1 MLAIFA
7 VVITFWA
14 VFKQNGSTL
23 NTWADRFTDRE
34 VPTVIQ
40 PVISA
45 LRQAEEITYVKDSV
59 VVMDNQF
66 RVNDKT
72 LKEWNYPAYFKN
84 VPAEKLPKEGE
95 TIYAFNTNI
104 FQSVNPF
111 WVIALTPL
119 VLAFFGFLNRK
130 GLEPSTPTKIAF
142 GLLIS
147 GLSCFV
153 MVGAVYASNNGL
165 IKSSAWWFISS
176 YAVITIGE
184 LFLSPMGL
192 SLVSK
197 LSPPRLTSLMMGGWF
212 LATSI
217 GNKMSGV
224 LSSLWDGYEDKANF
238 FYVNVVL
245 LCAASLLM
253 FLMLKW
259 LNKIF
264 AEYK

>member
-1 MLAIFA
+1 
-7 VVITFWA
+7 
-14 VFKQNGSTL
+14 
-23 NTWADRFTDRE
+23 
-34 VPTVIQ
+34 
-40 PVISA
+40 
-45 LRQAEEITYVKDSV
+45 
-59 VVMDNQF
+59 
-66 RVNDKT
+66 
-72 LKEWNYPAYFKN
+72 
-84 VPAEKLPKEGE
+84 
-95 TIYAFNTNI
+95 
-104 FQSVNPF
+104 
-111 WVIALTPL
+111 
-119 VLAFFGFLNRK
+119 
-130 GLEPSTPTKIAF
+130 
-142 GLLIS
+142 
-147 GLSCFV
+147 

-264 AEYK
+264 ADYK

>member
-1 MLAIFA
+1 MEH
-7 VVITFWA
+7 
-14 VFKQNGSTL
+14 S
-23 NTWADRFTDRE
+23 
-34 VPTVIQ
+34 
-40 PVISA
+40 
-45 LRQAEEITYVKDSV
+45 
-59 VVMDNQF
+59 
-66 RVNDKT
+66 
-72 LKEWNYPAYFKN
+72 
-84 VPAEKLPKEGE
+84 
-95 TIYAFNTNI
+95 
-104 FQSVNPF
+104 
-111 WVIALTPL
+111 
-119 VLAFFGFLNRK
+119 K

-245 LCAASLLM
+245 LCTASLLM

-264 AEYK
+264 ADYK